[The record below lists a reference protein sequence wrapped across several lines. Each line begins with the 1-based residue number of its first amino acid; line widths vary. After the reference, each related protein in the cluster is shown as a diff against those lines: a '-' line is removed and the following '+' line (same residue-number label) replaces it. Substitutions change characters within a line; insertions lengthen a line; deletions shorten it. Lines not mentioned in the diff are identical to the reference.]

1 MEGEEETARFSTNGN
16 GTAPNKL
23 SHDGTEEQN
32 GATAPQQV
40 DLRNPFEGRRTH
52 FADDLWTFVSVITF
66 LADVLTDLL
75 VSVRYYRESNFW
87 WFGLTLSFLTLA
99 SFAMQLFSV
108 KWLLEDGK
116 RQSCFTYVLHLLQL
130 GPVWR

>member
-1 MEGEEETARFSTNGN
+1 MESEKAVRYPNSNGATTNKRN
-16 GTAPNKL
+16 
-23 SHDGTEEQN
+23 SHGGKEEQN
-32 GATAPQQV
+32 EETTPKLV
-40 DLRNPFEGRRTH
+40 NSRNPFEGRTTH
-52 FADDLWTFVSVITF
+52 CADDLWTYVSIITF

-75 VSVRYYRESNFW
+75 VCVRYYRDNDIW
-87 WFGLTLSFLTLA
+87 WFGLTLGFLAIA

-116 RQSCFTYVLHLLQL
+116 RQSCFTYILHLLQL

>member
-1 MEGEEETARFSTNGN
+1 MESEDGTAKCSNGN

-23 SHDGTEEQN
+23 SHDRTDEEN
-32 GATAPQQV
+32 HATTPQQ
-40 DLRNPFEGRRTH
+40 LNSRNPFEGRTTH
-52 FADDLWTFVSVITF
+52 FADDLWTCVSIITF

-75 VSVRYYRESNFW
+75 VSVKYYSEGNFW
-87 WFGLTLSFLTLA
+87 WFALTIGFLSMA
-99 SFAMQLFSV
+99 SFAMQLFSA

-116 RQSCFTYVLHLLQL
+116 RQSCSTYFLHLLHL